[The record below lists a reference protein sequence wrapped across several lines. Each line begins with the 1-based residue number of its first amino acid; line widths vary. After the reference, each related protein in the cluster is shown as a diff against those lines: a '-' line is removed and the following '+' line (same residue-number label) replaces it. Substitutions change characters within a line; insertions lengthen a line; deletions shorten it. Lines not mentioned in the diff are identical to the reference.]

1 MNDERVILSAI
12 AQGSIRDVTASGVFR
27 WKFDP
32 PYDVILKACQLLNV
46 RGQEITVLNL
56 FSECNLSKD
65 EWKDIREL
73 WSEAKTSGKVDWR
86 PAAQRIVAKSMKTQG
101 LDTIEDAER
110 KLQSSP
116 DPRETLATTITK
128 LSALVDNGTV
138 YNSTP
143 SFHYKEGVMGEV
155 TGSTGLKSLDRLMGG
170 GLWSQAV
177 VGVAFPS
184 SHGKSTLSYSV
195 LAQAVKQA
203 KRSVLF
209 TFETNTTTAVA
220 RILSSLT
227 GIHMSVCLKRKG
239 TNADEQAVMDE
250 GLERIDKYFKIY
262 DLSFNNPSKME
273 QVIRLEDP
281 ELAVV
286 DHIDC
291 LDPNS
296 ASKNASRNDAV
307 GDVADASLQW
317 TIKYGMTIFLNSQLS
332 NAKQAELKR
341 NHDLVQVDLFG
352 SSRVFNAMDFVIIG
366 LRHWAIPNTQYLRLK
381 KNRKLGIVDI
391 DCNMYHNVYTQSFE
405 DIP

>member
-1 MNDERVILSAI
+1 MNDERIILSAI
-12 AQGSIRDVTASGVFR
+12 AQGSISDVTASGVFR

-32 PYDVILKACQLLNV
+32 PYDELLKACQLLNV
-46 RGQEITVLNL
+46 RGQQISLLNL
-56 FSECNLSKD
+56 FSECNLEAS
-65 EWKDIREL
+65 EWAGIREL
-73 WSEAKTSGKVDWR
+73 WQEAKTAAKLDWR
-86 PAAQRIVAKSMKTQG
+86 PAAQRIVSKSMKEQG
-101 LDTIEDAER
+101 LNVVEDAER

-116 DPRETLATTITK
+116 DPRETLTSTITK
-128 LSALVDNGTV
+128 LSALVDNATV

-155 TGSTGLKSLDRLMGG
+155 TGSTGLRSLDRLLGG

-195 LAQAVKQA
+195 LAKAVEQA

-220 RILSSLT
+220 RILSALT
-227 GIHMSVCLKRKG
+227 GIPMSVCLKRKG
-239 TNADEQAVMDE
+239 RGAEEQAVMDTA
-250 GLERIDKYFKIY
+250 LDKIDKYFKIY

-281 ELAVV
+281 EIGVV

-317 TIKYGMTIFLNSQLS
+317 TIKYGMTMFLNSQLS

-352 SSRVFNAMDFVIIG
+352 SSRVFNAMDFVVIG

-381 KNRKLGIVDI
+381 KNRKIGIVDI